1 MVAAADG
8 SPGDERMNLPASSA
22 ADVLWS
28 RLRAAGAVSGE
39 APAHRDGLP
48 WYLAGLIGVSAWI
61 AAGLL
66 FGFFAALFDQLWKTP
81 SIAVSAGALCIAAAL
96 GLLWTVRG
104 RKSDRAFV
112 REFIEQSA
120 IALSLVGQL
129 LVGVGFNEWF
139 GDIAGWAGIAA
150 IALALYVSGAQTM
163 HRFLCGAILT
173 VALVAICSELDTGS
187 YGISPVALPVLA
199 WLAFAAWWRAGYE
212 HGRAL
217 PLSPLAWALSLAA
230 LLMVFFGDL
239 EWGATD
245 QETVRWQIRGAQI
258 AIALLLPATVLRLAG
273 ARRLLPVLCAVAF
286 ALIWLRAPGVN
297 LGVILAL
304 TAFASH
310 RPALLATGLIGTG
323 VYLIRY
329 YYQLDV
335 PLLEKSQWLLL
346 GGVALLAI
354 RFALT
359 RIVLRADAGSR
370 P

>member
-1 MVAAADG
+1 
-8 SPGDERMNLPASSA
+8 MNLPASSVA
-22 ADVLWS
+22 EALWS

-39 APAHRDGLP
+39 APAHRAGLP

-66 FGFFAALFDQLWKTP
+66 FGFFAALFDELWKTP
-81 SIAVSAGALCIAAAL
+81 AIAVTSGALCIAAAL
-96 GLLWTVRG
+96 ALLRTARG
-104 RKSDRAFV
+104 RKFNSEFIG
-112 REFIEQSA
+112 EFIEQSA

-129 LVGVGFNEWF
+129 LVGVGLMEWF
-139 GDIAGWAGIAA
+139 GDTAGWAASAA
-150 IALALYVSGAQTM
+150 IALALYGIGAQTM
-163 HRFLCGAILT
+163 HRFLCGVVFT
-173 VALVAICSELDTGS
+173 VAVVAICNELDTAS
-187 YGISPVALPVLA
+187 YASSPMALPLLA
-199 WLAFAAWWRAGYE
+199 WLAFAAWWRTEYE
-212 HGRAL
+212 DIRVL

-230 LLMVFFGDL
+230 LFMAFFGDL
-239 EWGATD
+239 ELWPADRDATSWRIWGP
-245 QETVRWQIRGAQI
+245 QI
-258 AIALLLPATVLRLAG
+258 AVALLLPLTVWRQAG
-273 ARRLLPVLCAVAF
+273 VRQLLPVLCAVAF

-297 LGVILAL
+297 LGVTLAL

-310 RPALLATGLIGTG
+310 RPALLATGLLGTG

-354 RFALT
+354 RYALT
-359 RIVLRADAGSR
+359 RVAPPRASAGDS

>member
-1 MVAAADG
+1 
-8 SPGDERMNLPASSA
+8 MNLPASSA
-22 ADVLWS
+22 ADALWS

-66 FGFFAALFDQLWKTP
+66 FGFFAALFDELWRTP
-81 SIAVSAGALCIAAAL
+81 GIAVTVGMLCLAAAL
-96 GLLWTVRG
+96 GLLWTVSGRG
-104 RKSDRAFV
+104 LNRRLTSEFV
-112 REFIEQSA
+112 REFVEQSA

-139 GDIAGWAGIAA
+139 GDTAGWAGSAV
-150 IALALYVSGAQTM
+150 IALTLYGFGAQTM
-163 HRFLCGAILT
+163 HRFLCGVVFT
-173 VALVAICSELDTGS
+173 VAVVAICNELDTDS
-187 YGISPVALPVLA
+187 FAASPVALPVLA
-199 WLAFAAWWRAGYE
+199 WLAFAAWWRTEFDGIQ
-212 HGRAL
+212 HKGRRSL

-230 LLMVFFGDL
+230 LSMAFVGDQAWGL
-239 EWGATD
+239 EDQDAMSWRIWG
-245 QETVRWQIRGAQI
+245 QQI
-258 AIALLLPATVLRLAG
+258 AVALLLPLTVLRLAG
-273 ARRLLPVLCAVAF
+273 VRQLLPALCAVAF

-297 LGVILAL
+297 LGVMLAL

-359 RIVLRADAGSR
+359 RIALRADAGGR

>member
-1 MVAAADG
+1 
-8 SPGDERMNLPASSA
+8 MNLHAYSA
-22 ADVLWS
+22 AEALWL
-28 RLRAAGAVSGE
+28 RLRAAGVVSGD

-81 SIAVSAGALCIAAAL
+81 EIAVPAGALCIAAAL
-96 GLLWTVRG
+96 GLLRTVLR
-104 RKSDRAFV
+104 RAFKNEFV
-112 REFIEQSA
+112 GEFIEQSA

-139 GDIAGWAGIAA
+139 GDIAGWAGSAA
-150 IALALYVSGAQTM
+150 IALALYAFGAQTM
-163 HRFLCGAILT
+163 HRFLCGAVFT
-173 VALVAICSELDTGS
+173 VAVVAICNELDTVGYS
-187 YGISPVALPVLA
+187 TSPAALPVLA
-199 WLAFAAWWRAGYE
+199 WLAFAAWWRTEYE
-212 HGRAL
+212 DLGTL

-230 LLMVFFGDL
+230 LFMAFFGDL
-239 EWGATD
+239 EWGLAD
-245 QETVRWQIRGAQI
+245 RDAMSWRIWGPQI
-258 AIALLLPATVLRLAG
+258 AVALLLPLTVWRLAG
-273 ARRLLPVLCAVAF
+273 VRRLLPVLCAVAF

-297 LGVILAL
+297 LGVMLAL

-310 RPALLATGLIGTG
+310 RPALLATGLVGTG
-323 VYLIRY
+323 AYLIRY

-359 RIVLRADAGSR
+359 RIALRADAGGR

>member
-1 MVAAADG
+1 
-8 SPGDERMNLPASSA
+8 MNLPASSA
-22 ADVLWS
+22 AEALWS

-66 FGFFAALFDQLWKTP
+66 FGFFAALFDQIWKTP
-81 SIAVSAGALCIAAAL
+81 GIAVTAGALCIAAAM
-96 GLLWTVRG
+96 GLLRIARG
-104 RKSDRAFV
+104 GRPGGKSNGELLG
-112 REFIEQSA
+112 EFIEQSA
-120 IALSLVGQL
+120 IALSLAGQL
-129 LVGVGFNEWF
+129 LVGVGFQEWF
-139 GDIAGWAGIAA
+139 GDTAAWAGSAA
-150 IALALYVSGAQTM
+150 IALALYGFGAQTM
-163 HRFLCGAILT
+163 HRFLCGAIFT
-173 VALVAICSELDTGS
+173 VAVVAICDELDTVG
-187 YGISPVALPVLA
+187 YGTSPVALPVLA
-199 WLAFAAWWRAGYE
+199 WLAFAAWWRTDYE
-212 HGRAL
+212 DLRTL

-230 LLMVFFGDL
+230 LFMAFFGDL
-239 EWGATD
+239 EWGLAD
-245 QETVRWQIRGAQI
+245 RDAMSWRIWGPQI
-258 AIALLLPATVLRLAG
+258 AVALLLPLTVWRLAG
-273 ARRLLPVLCAVAF
+273 VRQLLPVLCAMAF

-297 LGVILAL
+297 LGVMLAL

-310 RPALLATGLIGTG
+310 RPALLAMGLIGTG

-359 RIVLRADAGSR
+359 RIALRADAGDRS
-370 P
+370 

>member
-1 MVAAADG
+1 
-8 SPGDERMNLPASSA
+8 MNMPASYA
-22 ADVLWS
+22 AQALWS

-66 FGFFAALFDQLWKTP
+66 FGFFAALLDELWKTP
-81 SIAVSAGALCIAAAL
+81 VIAVASGALCIAAAL
-96 GLLWTVRG
+96 GLLRIARGG
-104 RKSDRAFV
+104 RKSNREFI

-129 LVGVGFNEWF
+129 LVGIGFNEWF
-139 GDIAGWAGIAA
+139 GDTAGWAGSAA
-150 IALALYVSGAQTM
+150 IALALYGLGAQTM
-163 HRFLCGAILT
+163 HRFLCG
-173 VALVAICSELDTGS
+173 VAFAVAVVAICNELDTVA
-187 YGISPVALPVLA
+187 YDLSPVALPVLA
-199 WLAFAAWWRAGYE
+199 WLAFVAWWRTE
-212 HGRAL
+212 HEDIRAL
-217 PLSPLAWALSLAA
+217 PLSPLAWALSLFA
-230 LLMVFFGDL
+230 LLTAFFGDL
-239 EWGATD
+239 ELWPAARDATSWRVWGP
-245 QETVRWQIRGAQI
+245 QI
-258 AIALLLPATVLRLAG
+258 AVALLLPLTVWRLAG

-286 ALIWLRAPGVN
+286 ASIWLRAPGVN
-297 LGVILAL
+297 LGVMLAL

-346 GGVALLAI
+346 GGIALLAI

-359 RIVLRADAGSR
+359 RIALRADAGGR

>member
-1 MVAAADG
+1 
-8 SPGDERMNLPASSA
+8 MNLPASPA
-22 ADVLWS
+22 AESLWS
-28 RLRAAGAVSGE
+28 RLRAAGAVSGDV
-39 APAHRDGLP
+39 PSHRDGLP

-61 AAGLL
+61 AAALL
-66 FGFFAALFDQLWKTP
+66 FGFFAALFDELWKTP
-81 SIAVSAGALCIAAAL
+81 GIAVTAGALCIAAAL
-96 GLLWTVRG
+96 GLLRTVPG
-104 RKSDRAFV
+104 REFKREFIG
-112 REFIEQSA
+112 EFIEQSA

-139 GDIAGWAGIAA
+139 GNTAGWAGSAA
-150 IALALYVSGAQTM
+150 IALALYGFGAQTM
-163 HRFLCGAILT
+163 HRFLCGAIFT
-173 VALVAICSELDTGS
+173 VAVVAICNELDTVG

-199 WLAFAAWWRAGYE
+199 WLAFAAWWRTDHE
-212 HGRAL
+212 DLRTL
-217 PLSPLAWALSLAA
+217 PLSPLAWALSLVA
-230 LLMVFFGDL
+230 LLMAFFGDL
-239 EWGATD
+239 DLWPTAQDATSWRIWGP
-245 QETVRWQIRGAQI
+245 QI
-258 AIALLLPATVLRLAG
+258 AVALLLPLTVWRLAG
-273 ARRLLPVLCAVAF
+273 VRQLLPMLCAVAF

-297 LGVILAL
+297 LGVMLAL

-310 RPALLATGLIGTG
+310 RPALLATGLLGTG

-359 RIVLRADAGSR
+359 RIALRADAGDR

>member
-1 MVAAADG
+1 M
-8 SPGDERMNLPASSA
+8 SLPASSPA
-22 ADVLWS
+22 QALWS

-66 FGFFAALFDQLWKTP
+66 FGFFAALFDEIWKTP
-81 SIAVSAGALCIAAAL
+81 GIAVASGALCIAAAL
-96 GLLWTVRG
+96 GLLRTARG
-104 RKSDRAFV
+104 RRLNGKSNSEFV
-112 REFIEQSA
+112 GEFIREFIEQSA
-120 IALSLVGQL
+120 VALSLVGQL

-139 GDIAGWAGIAA
+139 GNTAGWAGSAA
-150 IALALYVSGAQTM
+150 IALALYGFGAQTM
-163 HRFLCGAILT
+163 HRFLCGVAFT
-173 VALVAICSELDTGS
+173 VAVVAICNELDTVT
-187 YGISPVALPVLA
+187 YDISPVALPVLA
-199 WLAFAAWWRAGYE
+199 WLAFVAWWRTAYE
-212 HGRAL
+212 DIRTL
-217 PLSPLAWALSLAA
+217 PLSPLAWALSLFA
-230 LLMVFFGDL
+230 LLMAFFGDL
-239 EWGATD
+239 ELWPTARD
-245 QETVRWQIRGAQI
+245 AMSWRAWAPQI
-258 AIALLLPATVLRLAG
+258 AVALLLPLTVWRLAG
-273 ARRLLPVLCAVAF
+273 ARQLLPVLCAVAF

-297 LGVILAL
+297 LGVMLAL
-304 TAFASH
+304 TAFALH

-359 RIVLRADAGSR
+359 RMSLRANAGDR

>member
-1 MVAAADG
+1 
-8 SPGDERMNLPASSA
+8 MNLPASSA
-22 ADVLWS
+22 AEALWS
-28 RLRAAGAVSGE
+28 RLRAAGGVSGE

-66 FGFFAALFDQLWKTP
+66 FGFFAALFDELWKTP
-81 SIAVSAGALCIAAAL
+81 EIAVPAGALCIAAAL
-96 GLLWTVRG
+96 ALLRAARG
-104 RKSDRAFV
+104 RKFNSEFIG
-112 REFIEQSA
+112 EFIEQSA

-139 GDIAGWAGIAA
+139 GNTAGWAGSAA
-150 IALALYVSGAQTM
+150 IALALYGFGAQTM
-163 HRFLCGAILT
+163 HRFLCGVVFT
-173 VALVAICSELDTGS
+173 VAAVAICNELDTVT
-187 YGISPVALPVLA
+187 YDISPVALPVLA
-199 WLAFAAWWRAGYE
+199 WLAFVAWWRTEYE
-212 HGRAL
+212 DIRTL
-217 PLSPLAWALSLAA
+217 PLSPLAWALSLFA
-230 LLMVFFGDL
+230 LLMVFFGDFEL
-239 EWGATD
+239 WPTARDAMSWRIWGP
-245 QETVRWQIRGAQI
+245 QI
-258 AIALLLPATVLRLAG
+258 AVALLLTLTVWRLAG
-273 ARRLLPVLCAVAF
+273 VRQLLPVLCAVAF

-297 LGVILAL
+297 LGVTLAL

-354 RFALT
+354 RFALA
-359 RIVLRADAGSR
+359 RIALRAEAGGR